1 MIEHKAVQLSFP
13 EQSEEYS
20 ATVCSGVAPC
30 LRSRSHFSYKNKVVP
45 RSVVNP
51 DHLEPFNCKGLF
63 TTTHAI
69 KHRSSVKSVEKT
81 WHEQLATVAHLF
93 LKVNTWLRLP
103 DRNSEPGSI
112 GIGQVPGLRTFFRAS
127 FFNFF
132 NKVVPRSVVNPDH
145 LEPFNC
151 IGLFTTTH
159 AIKHRSSVK
168 SVEKTWH
175 EQLATVAHLFLKV
188 NTWLRLPDRNSEPG
202 SIGIGQVP
210 GLRTLFM
217 NNTYNQLTG
226 GLA

>member
-112 GIGQVPGLRTFFRAS
+112 GIGQVPGLRT
-127 FFNFF
+127 
-132 NKVVPRSVVNPDH
+132 
-145 LEPFNC
+145 
-151 IGLFTTTH
+151 
-159 AIKHRSSVK
+159 
-168 SVEKTWH
+168 
-175 EQLATVAHLFLKV
+175 
-188 NTWLRLPDRNSEPG
+188 
-202 SIGIGQVP
+202 
-210 GLRTLFM
+210 LFM